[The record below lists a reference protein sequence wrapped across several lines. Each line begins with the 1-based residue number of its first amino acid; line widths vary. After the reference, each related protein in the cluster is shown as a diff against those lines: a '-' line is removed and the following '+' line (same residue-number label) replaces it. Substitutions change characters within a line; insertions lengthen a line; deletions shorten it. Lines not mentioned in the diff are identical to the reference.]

1 MVILTFELCLH
12 QLLPELSRIPG
23 VVLSGTAFAHCL
35 AVVEFLHGYG
45 KVIGINV
52 PKDIPSLATLQEGL
66 LGLGDSQGEV
76 QDLLIKLMEAALH
89 DPGLPSY
96 YQVLNAVLSF
106 FYINALPLKGVI
118 NLLICIFLSILP
130 SVSKDPWG

>member
-1 MVILTFELCLH
+1 MNISVL
-12 QLLPELSRIPG
+12 QPLPELSHIPG
-23 VVLSGTAFAHCL
+23 LVLSGAAFAHCL

-45 KVIGINV
+45 KVVGLDV

-76 QDLLIKLMEAALH
+76 QDLLIKLVEAVLQ

-96 YQVLNAVLSF
+96 YQVCDHGSVLMSLNHRL
-106 FYINALPLKGVI
+106 
-118 NLLICIFLSILP
+118 
-130 SVSKDPWG
+130 